1 MHGSLIDAYHDFDTI
16 YRFTCKSNDDVLLW
30 NAMIG
35 GFVKKG
41 QYEQA
46 LELYGRMQMQG
57 EGVEV
62 DKVTL
67 TSVLKACADLS

>member
-1 MHGSLIDAYHDFDTI
+1 
-16 YRFTCKSNDDVLLW
+16 
-30 NAMIG
+30 MIG